1 MKCLLIGGL
10 TNNKNNIENF
20 LINLIPNPDILYIA
34 LATDKYEYSYN
45 LFKNKIKT
53 NISILTRKNITNL
66 DYESLFNKANI
77 LFFAGGNTKEL
88 LEYVKKYNLDKYF
101 TEDKIL
107 VGVSAGAIML
117 ASYGMGDADSFIDCG
132 QYFNFKMIKGLG
144 IIDICFCPHY
154 QKEELVLFDDECKK
168 YGLDSYALEDDT
180 AIYFEDGRLSKVIKN
195 EKRNSVYYLANNE
208 YILIPLYERQLY

>member
-10 TNNKNNIENF
+10 TNNINNIENY
-20 LINLIPNPDILYIA
+20 LINLVLNPNILYIA

-45 LFKNKIKT
+45 LFKNKIKA
-53 NISILTRKNITNL
+53 NISLLTRNNITKL
-66 DYESLFNKANI
+66 DYNSLFNEANI

-88 LEYVKKYNLDKYF
+88 LEYIKEYHLDKYF

-132 QYFNFKMIKGLG
+132 KYFNFKMFKGLG

-180 AIYFEDGRLSKVIKN
+180 AIYFKDGILSKVIKN
-195 EKRNSVYYLANNE
+195 EKRNSVYYLAKDE
-208 YILIPLYERQLY
+208 YILIPLYERKI